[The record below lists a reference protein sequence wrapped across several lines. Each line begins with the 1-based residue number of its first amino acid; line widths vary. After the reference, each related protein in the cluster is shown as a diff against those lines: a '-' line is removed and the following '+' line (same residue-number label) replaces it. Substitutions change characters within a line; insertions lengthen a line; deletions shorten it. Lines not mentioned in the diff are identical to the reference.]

1 MLKHLF
7 LTAALSAATLS
18 LGSQAAMGQFAGSV
32 NGQNFNV
39 SNQPQVFTSRPF
51 GSTRRVIVNPYHHP
65 SQTGYFGNGTVII
78 ERDRFSDPFSRH
90 RIQPV
95 IVTPI
100 IRPRTVI
107 INPDGYSGRY
117 YGGGYRSRY
126 RDGYSRR
133 GYYGTQSCGTM
144 ILGSPI
150 SSPIP
155 VNPITG
161 TACR

>member
-32 NGQNFNV
+32 NGQSSDGFN
-39 SNQPQVFTSRPF
+39 QAQVFRSQPF
-51 GSTRRVIVNPYHHP
+51 GSTRTVIVNPYRHP
-65 SQTGYFGNGTVII
+65 SQIDYFGNGTVII

-107 INPDGYSGRY
+107 INPDGYSDRY
-117 YGGGYRSRY
+117 YRGGYRSRY

-133 GYYGTQSCGTM
+133 YYGNQSCGTM

-150 SSPIP
+150 PSPIP

-161 TACR
+161 IACR